1 MRFIN
6 KLLNRD
12 RAAAQEEAQ
21 RAEEER
27 RKKAEH
33 RVSVAA
39 KELRN
44 AGPWSKKTA
53 AFEVGSINVVAIVF
67 DSSYGH
73 RGQRVQVQLRADGLM
88 KGKLIESG
96 TDAQDQEFIVPDA
109 QRTET
114 LRSLL
119 SAAEQNDLPKL
130 EGKSATQRFLAQA
143 RHTAVHEFV
152 LEHLNKSLAVD
163 EDMRPEH

>member
-12 RAAAQEEAQ
+12 RAAAQEEAL
-21 RAEEER
+21 RLEEEM

-33 RVSVAA
+33 QASVAA
-39 KELRN
+39 TELRN
-44 AGPWSKKTA
+44 AGPWSKTA
-53 AFEVGSINVVAIVF
+53 AFESGSVNVVAVVF
-67 DSSYGH
+67 NSAYGY

-88 KGKLIESG
+88 KGKIIESG
-96 TDAQDQEFIVPDA
+96 PDAQDKEFVVPDV

-119 SAAEQNDLPKL
+119 SAVGQNELPNQ

-143 RHTAVHEFV
+143 RHTAIHEFV

-163 EDMRPEH
+163 EDVRPEH